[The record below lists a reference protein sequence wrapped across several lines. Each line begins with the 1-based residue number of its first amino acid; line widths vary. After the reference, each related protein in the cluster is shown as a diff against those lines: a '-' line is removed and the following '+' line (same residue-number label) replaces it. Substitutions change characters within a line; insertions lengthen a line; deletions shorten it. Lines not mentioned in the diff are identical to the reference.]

1 MSAYCLFDVRTIN
14 DPRKVEQYRSRV
26 GATVAQYGGS
36 YRVLGG
42 SCEVIEGDW
51 RPGFLVLLEFESRA
65 QARRWYESP
74 EYGALRALRLA
85 ATHSNGLVI
94 EGCEPPKSPAEVY
107 EERFVPALFHQ
118 WGPVVAEAAQCKE
131 GEQVLDVA
139 CGTGVLALAAAK
151 RVGARGKVHGLDP
164 NEDMLRVARRKSD
177 RVVWQLGRAE
187 AIPHADGSFDA
198 VVSQFGF
205 MFFED
210 RVAALR
216 EMMRVL
222 RPGGRLAIAVCD
234 ALEHSPGY
242 AALAAALQD
251 LFGDKVANAFRAAF
265 ALGDPQRL
273 LALCAEAGIEGA
285 KVTRHAG
292 TVRFA
297 SIDDMISTER
307 ACIMTLGGLLNDAQ
321 FERLLGECQSA
332 LQPFVRA
339 DGEVAFEMPALI
351 LTVAGGT

>member
-1 MSAYCLFDVRTIN
+1 MSAYCLFDVRAIN
-14 DPRKVEQYRSRV
+14 DPRKVEEYRSRV

-51 RPGFLVLLEFESRA
+51 RPGFLVLLEFETRA
-65 QARRWYESP
+65 HARRWYDSP
-74 EYGALRALRLA
+74 EYGALKDLRIA
-85 ATHSNGLVI
+85 ATHSNGLVV
-94 EGCEPPKSPAEVY
+94 EGCETPKSPAEVY
-107 EERFVPALFHQ
+107 EERFVPALFQQ
-118 WGPVVAEAAQCKE
+118 WGPVVCAAARCKE

-139 CGTGVLALAAAK
+139 CGTGVLALAAAE
-151 RVGARGKVHGLDP
+151 RVGAQGKVHGLDP

-177 RVVWQLGRAE
+177 RVVWQVGRAE

-242 AALAAALQD
+242 AALAAVLQR
-251 LFGDKVANAFRAAF
+251 LFGEGVASAFRSPF
-265 ALGDPQRL
+265 ALGDAQRL
-273 LALCAEAGIEGA
+273 LALCTQAGIVGA
-285 KVTRHAG
+285 KVARHPG

-297 SIDDMISTER
+297 SIDAMVSTER
-307 ACIMTLGGLLNDAQ
+307 ACVMTLGGLLDDAQ
-321 FERLLGECQSA
+321 FERLLGECQTA
-332 LQPFVRA
+332 LQPFVGA
-339 DGEVAFEMPALI
+339 NGEVAFDMPALI
-351 LTVAGGT
+351 LTAAPGT